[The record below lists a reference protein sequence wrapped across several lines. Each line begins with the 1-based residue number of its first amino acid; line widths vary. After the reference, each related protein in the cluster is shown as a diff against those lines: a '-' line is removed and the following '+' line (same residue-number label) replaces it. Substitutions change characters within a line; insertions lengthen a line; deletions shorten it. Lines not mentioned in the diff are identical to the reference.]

1 MKLDWQ
7 KCRSTLKPQAVVFEK
22 TTVYLHKN
30 IHEVNVEQEGMDPY
44 IEYESDMAALAKAE
58 YARYLAEKNKADID
72 YICMETGVEL

>member
-7 KCRSTLKPQAVVFEK
+7 KCRSTLKPQSVVFEK

-30 IHEVNVEQEGMDPY
+30 IHEVTVEQEGMEPY
-44 IEYESDMAALAKAE
+44 TEYESDMAALTKAE

-72 YICMETGVEL
+72 YIFMETGVEL